1 MPDVLTILSM
11 RHVQPALGFSPVY
24 EFEDHLVR
32 LMSAALVVPAARPD
46 WQQRFLRGPARF
58 RVSPMLLEHQPD
70 PGGTLLICAP
80 TPMHL
85 AGLASIKGWRAGYS
99 KVAAFIIDSYQ
110 ARNYNMP
117 PFVAELDHLFTPI
130 LEDVEL
136 LEQKTGVATSL
147 LPFGADTL
155 FQGCDRDATGRPI
168 DVIGFGRQP
177 EVYDLP
183 LRDALNKPGSG
194 RFYMHSTLN
203 SPTPI
208 SHTDER
214 TVFWKTLRRANLSL
228 AFCTLSYYQRKIPV
242 SIITPRWFESLNAGC
257 IVIGKRPQT
266 PLADQLLGWE
276 DATIDLPDEGAD
288 VVRFVEDLLG
298 QTDRLDAARR
308 RSRQQF
314 LKHHDVRYRI
324 AQVLDAVGHPHSAPL
339 TQELAD
345 VRSAASAYDPRL
357 DLEMADQ
364 T

>member
-1 MPDVLTILSM
+1 MAEPLTILSM
-11 RHVQPALGFSPVY
+11 RDVQPALGFSPVY

-32 LMSAALVVPAARPD
+32 LMSAELVVPTARPD

-58 RVSPMLLEHQPD
+58 RVSPMLLGRQPA
-70 PGGTLLICAP
+70 PGGTLLVGAP

-85 AGLASIKGWRAGYS
+85 AGLASIKNWRAGYR

-110 ARNYNMP
+110 ARNYNLP
-117 PFVAELDHLFTPI
+117 PCVAELDHLFTPI

-136 LEQKTGVATSL
+136 LEQKTGVPTSL
-147 LPFGADTL
+147 LPFGADAL
-155 FQGCDRDATGRPI
+155 VQGTDRDASGRQI

-177 EVYDLP
+177 EVYDKP
-183 LRDALNKPGSG
+183 LRAAFNRPGSG
-194 RFYMHSTLN
+194 RFYLHSTLD

-208 SHTDER
+208 SRTDER

-266 PLADQLLGWE
+266 PLADRLLGWE
-276 DATIDLPDEGAD
+276 DATIDLPDEGGDIAG
-288 VVRFVEDLLG
+288 FVEGLLG

-314 LKHHDVRYRI
+314 LKRHDIRYRI
-324 AQVLDAVGHPHSAPL
+324 AQVLDTLEHSHSDTL
-339 TQELAD
+339 TQELAQL
-345 VRSAASAYDPRL
+345 RAAAEAYDPRL